1 LPETCDGSEPLS
13 PWRAGATAGWFDT
26 DIVFD
31 DDVPMSA
38 GTVMAQVAYQASP
51 RLVLALAAGALVDGS
66 IDGGDITT
74 GPAGAASLAWLALLE
89 TERRPFA
96 LVALSIAA
104 SHAGAISDDG
114 EEHGLTSG
122 DGRLGLMVGKTF
134 GAFTPYAAA
143 RVFGGPVLWTLA
155 GDEVTGSDANHYTV
169 GAGLTARA
177 GRRLDLSLEVMPLG
191 EKSATA
197 SASLA
202 L

>member
-1 LPETCDGSEPLS
+1 MPETCDGKGPLS

-31 DDVPMSA
+31 DEVPMRA
-38 GTVMAQVAYQASP
+38 ATVMAQAAYQASP
-51 RLVLALAAGALVDGS
+51 RLVASLALGAVVDGS
-66 IDGGDITT
+66 IDDGDIAP
-74 GPAGAASLAWLALLE
+74 GPAGTASLAWLALLE

-96 LVALSIAA
+96 LVALSIAV
-104 SHAGAISDDG
+104 SRAGAVSDDG
-114 EEHGLTSG
+114 EEHALTAG
-122 DGRLGLMVGKTF
+122 DARLGLMVGKTF

-143 RVFGGPVLWTLA
+143 RAFGGPVLWTRA
-155 GDEVTGSDANHYTV
+155 GDDVTGEDANHYTV
-169 GAGLTARA
+169 GAGLSARP

-197 SASLA
+197 SAVLA